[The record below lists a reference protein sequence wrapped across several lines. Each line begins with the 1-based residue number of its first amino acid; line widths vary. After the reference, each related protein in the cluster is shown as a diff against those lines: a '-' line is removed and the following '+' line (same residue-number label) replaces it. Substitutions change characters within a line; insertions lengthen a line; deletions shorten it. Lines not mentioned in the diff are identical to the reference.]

1 MQIRNNSEW
10 NWRLKD
16 HIHVH
21 TSLWDLLVFD
31 FPWLFCRTLLQASRG
46 ELRCSGSCS
55 RLRSAGE
62 WVEPLHQGLQKSRGE
77 KKSRG
82 GGKRGKEKN
91 RKRGLSGN
99 RIDTGIWCGG
109 GTHWIAE
116 VTKGKLGRL
125 RQSSDIRYD
134 IRTALGYEVGWV
146 YRNTVKSIWD
156 AVKNEVLTHFL
167 DSWNTNA
174 KSSITIQRR
183 CQTE

>member
-1 MQIRNNSEW
+1 MATFEERTEWLHCTSSTSTSHLSSCNDWECTYEHSIRLQIGRVFTIYYLTETFTQPRCRYKNNSEW

-82 GGKRGKEKN
+82 GGKRGK
-91 RKRGLSGN
+91 KRTGKEGWAATEWTQEFDVVEEHIKLQKWQKGN
-99 RIDTGIWCGG
+99 
-109 GTHWIAE
+109 
-116 VTKGKLGRL
+116 
-125 RQSSDIRYD
+125 
-134 IRTALGYEVGWV
+134 
-146 YRNTVKSIWD
+146 
-156 AVKNEVLTHFL
+156 
-167 DSWNTNA
+167 
-174 KSSITIQRR
+174 
-183 CQTE
+183 